1 MRILVADDDAVARH
15 LLARTLSTWGYE
27 VVSASDGRQA
37 WSILQGES
45 PPPAAILDWIMP
57 GMSGVEVCQHAR
69 AAGGAASGTYVI
81 MVTSRSQTADI
92 VAALEAGAD
101 DFVSKPFVPEELRA
115 RVHVGERIITLQ
127 QGLAERIR
135 TLEATLQ
142 QVQQLQGL
150 LPICSYCKRVRND
163 QRYWQ
168 QIEEYIGERSRAT
181 FSHGICPECRE
192 QIVEPELK
200 RLRERLGQVQ

>member
-1 MRILVADDDAVARH
+1 MRILVADDDPAARH
-15 LLARTLSTWGYE
+15 LLSRTLSKWGHE
-27 VVSASDGRQA
+27 VVAAPDGGQA
-37 WSILQGES
+37 WSILQDES
-45 PPPAAILDWIMP
+45 PPPAAILDWMMP

-69 AAGGAASGTYVI
+69 AAGGAASGTYLI
-81 MVTSRSQTADI
+81 MLTSRSQTADI

-115 RVHVGERIITLQ
+115 RVQVGERIIALQ
-127 QGLAERIR
+127 RSLAERVR

-142 QVQQLQGL
+142 QVKQLQGL
-150 LPICSYCKRVRND
+150 LPICSYCKRIRND

-168 QIEEYIGERSRAT
+168 QIEVYIGERSQAT
-181 FSHGICPECRE
+181 FTHGICPECRE

-200 RLRERLGQVQ
+200 RWRERQGQVQ